1 MDSLKEYAEEKNLS
15 VDMASV
21 EDGSG
26 VLIYQEYGFTPEQKK
41 MTEEVKGEPV
51 SFCSSGSEYEKV
63 RGNFYFKWVFRRESK
78 KIFQN

>member
-41 MTEEVKGEPV
+41 
-51 SFCSSGSEYEKV
+51 
-63 RGNFYFKWVFRRESK
+63 
-78 KIFQN
+78 

>member
-1 MDSLKEYAEEKNLS
+1 MERSDFPETVHILSEKEMDSLKEYAEEKNLS

-41 MTEEVKGEPV
+41 MTEEVKGET
-51 SFCSSGSEYEKV
+51 GELLQ
-63 RGNFYFKWVFRRESK
+63 FR
-78 KIFQN
+78 FGV

>member
-21 EDGSG
+21 EDGRG

-41 MTEEVKGEPV
+41 MTAEVKGEPV
-51 SFCSSGSEYEKV
+51 RFCMSWIGV
-63 RGNFYFKWVFRRESK
+63 
-78 KIFQN
+78 